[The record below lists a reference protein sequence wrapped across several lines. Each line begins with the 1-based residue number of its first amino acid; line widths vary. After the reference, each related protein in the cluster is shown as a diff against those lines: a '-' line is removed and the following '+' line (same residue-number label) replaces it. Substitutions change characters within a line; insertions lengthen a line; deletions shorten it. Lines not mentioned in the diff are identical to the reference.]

1 MPGVTKAQALKQLRT
16 LAQARAL
23 GRHVGSD
30 RLIQAA
36 VDALLA
42 DVDSP
47 SLPLLAG
54 LGRREEHCAR
64 ELFDHVE
71 DELGIGFEAPA
82 DPTAAKWALA
92 YWLADQ
98 VVDGSLDPA
107 VGADLIWAE
116 VAMDL
121 DYPEEL
127 RPVVMCAIRLADWD
141 ESWGTSL
148 EQLKEEALRAA
159 RELVERRGPETI
171 ACHTTEP
178 RNRLRS
184 GTPRLTPAS
193 TAAVSRG
200 RDVS

>member
-1 MPGVTKAQALKQLRT
+1 MSGVTEDQALKRLRR
-16 LAQARAL
+16 LAQARAF

-36 VDALLA
+36 LDALLA

-54 LGRREEHCAR
+54 LGRREEHEAR
-64 ELFDHVE
+64 ELFDQVVE
-71 DELGIGFEAPA
+71 ELGIGFEAPA

-107 VGADLIWAE
+107 TGADLIWAE
-116 VAMDL
+116 VALDL
-121 DYPEEL
+121 NYPEEL
-127 RPVVMCAIRLADWD
+127 RSVVMCAIQLADWD
-141 ESWGTSL
+141 ESRGIPL
-148 EQLKEEALRAA
+148 EQLKEEALRAV

-171 ACHTTEP
+171 A
-178 RNRLRS
+178 
-184 GTPRLTPAS
+184 
-193 TAAVSRG
+193 
-200 RDVS
+200 

>member
-1 MPGVTKAQALKQLRT
+1 MPGVTRAQALKQLRT

-42 DVDSP
+42 DIDSP

-54 LGRREEHCAR
+54 LGRCEEHCAR

-107 VGADLIWAE
+107 IGADLIWAE
-116 VAMDL
+116 VAMDK
-121 DYPEEL
+121 
-127 RPVVMCAIRLADWD
+127 
-141 ESWGTSL
+141 G
-148 EQLKEEALRAA
+148 EALRAA
-159 RELVERRGPETI
+159 LELVERRGPERPSP
-171 ACHTTEP
+171 A
-178 RNRLRS
+178 
-184 GTPRLTPAS
+184 TPRSPGTDYGPGLHVLHRRQRQRS
-193 TAAVSRG
+193 AAVGTSPEKPVHVADEPPRVRHQQSR
-200 RDVS
+200 S